1 MTDQTQPTATSDA
14 NAEPSGSPAL
24 LTAFRDVLTPLA
36 RLAVSRGVRHGELD
50 ELLKSVLI
58 DAARQAH
65 ADVPLQRAVSRIS
78 AATGINRREV
88 TRLTQTD
95 THERSKPRSAVNEV
109 FARWLTDP
117 AYAAEPGQ
125 RRILKRLGAPPSFES
140 LAESVNRDV
149 RPRTLLEELCRLGIA
164 CINEEGDTVELLTE
178 RYVPSSDETEMLAYL
193 GANVGDHL
201 HAAVDN
207 VTSCGVRHLEQ
218 AIFTDQ
224 VSARSIEE
232 MRPQVQAQWKALVQ
246 KLAPAVQQLMDQDI
260 EAARPQDHRLRIG
273 VYMYTT
279 PLTTP
284 FQTPL
289 SPAPSKASRK
299 PRSKP

>member
-1 MTDQTQPTATSDA
+1 MTDSSSTTATSDPD
-14 NAEPSGSPAL
+14 AEPNGSAGL
-24 LTAFRDVLTPLA
+24 IAAFRDVLAPLA
-36 RLAVSRGVRHGELD
+36 RLAVSRGVRHAELD
-50 ELLKSVLI
+50 ELLKSALI
-58 DAARQAH
+58 EAARQAH

-109 FARWLTDP
+109 FARWISDP

-125 RRILKRLGAPPSFES
+125 RRLLKRLGAPPSFES

-164 CINEEGDTVELLTE
+164 CIHEADDTVELLKE
-178 RYVPSSDETEMLAYL
+178 RYVPSSNETEMLAYL

-201 HAAVDN
+201 QAAVDN
-207 VTSCGVRHLEQ
+207 VTSSGVRHLEQ

-232 MRPQVQAQWKALVQ
+232 VRPQVQAQWKALVQ
-246 KLAPAVQQLMDQDI
+246 KLAPTVQQLIDQDL
-260 EAARPQDHRLRIG
+260 EAARPQDHRPRIG
-273 VYMYTT
+273 VYMYTS
-279 PLTTP
+279 PLITP
-284 FQTPL
+284 FQTQQ
-289 SPAPSKASRK
+289 STASSKAPRK